1 MDSSDDGDTVT
12 RELGLSAREVLTT
25 TRAVRRRLDLD
36 RAVDKAALVECTRIA
51 QQAPS
56 GRNRQRWDFLFVT
69 DAARRAELARLWR
82 LGLTHPVG
90 LNHDSAPSR
99 EDFAGAGWR
108 AIASSLTH
116 LFDNL
121 ERVPV
126 LLVPCVRVGSRAEL
140 SDPVIQAGTW
150 GSVLPAVW
158 SFMLAAREHG
168 LGSVW
173 TTPHLHYEREAAE
186 ILGVP
191 FQSVVQCALIPLA
204 HTVGTD
210 FKPGRRVAPEDV
222 VHWEYW

>member
-1 MDSSDDGDTVT
+1 MDSSDDGRAVT
-12 RELGLSAREVLTT
+12 RELGLTAREVLTT

-36 RAVDKAALVECTRIA
+36 RAVDRAALIECTRIA

-69 DAARRAELARLWR
+69 DAMQRAELTRLWR

-90 LNHDSAPSR
+90 PNHDSAPSR
-99 EDFAGAGWR
+99 EDFAGPGWR
-108 AIASSLTH
+108 AIASSLTY
-116 LFDNL
+116 LFENL

-126 LLVPCVRVGSRAEL
+126 LLVPCVRVGSRDEL

-191 FQSVVQCALIPLA
+191 FRSVVQCALIPLA

-210 FKPGRRVAPEDV
+210 FKPGRRVDAEDV

>member
-1 MDSSDDGDTVT
+1 MDSSDDGAAVAP
-12 RELGLSAREVLTT
+12 ELGLSAREVLTT
-25 TRAVRRRLDLD
+25 TRAVRHRLDLD
-36 RAVDKAALVECTRIA
+36 RAVNRATLVECTRIA

-69 DAARRAELARLWR
+69 DAVRRAELARLWK
-82 LGLTHPVG
+82 LGLTHPTG
-90 LNHDSAPSR
+90 LGRDSAPSR
-99 EDFAGAGWR
+99 EDFAGPGWR
-108 AIASSLTH
+108 AIASSLAFLT
-116 LFDNL
+116 DNL

-126 LLVPCVRVGSRAEL
+126 FLVPCVRVGSRAEM

-191 FQSVVQCALIPLA
+191 FDSVVQCALIPLA
-204 HTVGTD
+204 HTIGTD
-210 FKPGRRVAPEDV
+210 FKPGRRVAPEQV
-222 VHWEYW
+222 VHWDDW

>member
-1 MDSSDDGDTVT
+1 MDSSGDANAA
-12 RELGLSAREVLTT
+12 RWELGLSAREVLTT

-36 RAVDKAALVECTRIA
+36 RAVDRAVLVECTRIA

-56 GRNRQRWDFLFVT
+56 GRNRQRWDFVFVT
-69 DAARRAELARLWR
+69 DSARRAELARLWR
-82 LGLTHPVG
+82 LGLTNPTG
-90 LNHDSAPSR
+90 LNYDSAPSR
-99 EDFAGAGWR
+99 EDFAGHGWR
-108 AIASSLTH
+108 AITRSLAY
-116 LFDNL
+116 LADNL

-126 LLVPCVRVGSRAEL
+126 LLVPCVRVGSRVEM

-173 TTPHLHYEREAAE
+173 TTPHLHYEREAAAV
-186 ILGVP
+186 LGVP
-191 FQSVVQCALIPLA
+191 FESVMQCALIPLA

-210 FKPGRRVAPEDV
+210 FKPGRRVEAEEV
-222 VHWEYW
+222 MHWQRW

>member
-1 MDSSDDGDTVT
+1 MESLDDGDAVV
-12 RELGLSAREVLTT
+12 RQLGLSAREVLTT
-25 TRAVRRRLDLD
+25 TRAVRRRLDLERVVD
-36 RAVDKAALVECTRIA
+36 RADLVECTRIA

-69 DAARRAELARLWR
+69 DAVRRAELARLWR

-99 EDFAGAGWR
+99 EDFSGPGWQ
-108 AIASSLTH
+108 AIANSLTH
-116 LFDNL
+116 LVDNL

-191 FQSVVQCALIPLA
+191 FDSVVQCALIPLA

-210 FKPGRRVAPEDV
+210 FKPGRRVDAEDV
-222 VHWEYW
+222 VHWDSW

>member
-1 MDSSDDGDTVT
+1 VVLGGTAAPKG
-12 RELGLSAREVLTT
+12 LGLSALEVLTT
-25 TRAVRRRLDLD
+25 TRAVRRCLDLD
-36 RAVDKAALVECTRIA
+36 RGVDRAALVECTRIA

-69 DAARRAELARLWR
+69 DPVRRAELARLWR
-82 LGLTHPVG
+82 LGLTHPTGVD
-90 LNHDSAPSR
+90 HDSAPGR
-99 EDFAGAGWR
+99 EDFAGPGWR
-108 AIASSLTH
+108 AIASSLEY
-116 LFDNL
+116 LIDNL
-121 ERVPV
+121 QRVPV
-126 LLVPCVRVGSRAEL
+126 LLVPCVQVGSRVEL

-210 FKPGRRVAPEDV
+210 FKPGRRVNPEQV
-222 VHWEYW
+222 VHWDSW